1 MHSDPSS
8 PSPTA
13 IKKIRAD
20 QSLAARLLRSVLSI
34 YFLIA
39 ISLTTGQL
47 ALEYR
52 NEEGRLGDEIRHLA
66 NVFTPLVAQ
75 SLWNIDNEQLNA
87 NLFGIVRNDIV
98 LGARIKDETGVTQLS
113 LGYVLNDN
121 GDRECASIGE
131 IRVGPEK
138 CAQLLTRLRGF
149 DYPIVFHDPIRG
161 PETVGTL
168 IIYSSSDIVVER
180 SASTFIMTV
189 INAILKTL
197 CLWLITW
204 YVLNKLVARPLGQ
217 LTHALDT
224 LDPDAEKER
233 EAHGI
238 DTHYAQREDEVGNM
252 MRAFLQMR
260 GSIYE
265 KNRELHE
272 YQRDLEH
279 KVEERTEKL
288 EKANKAKSEFLAN
301 MSHEIRTP
309 MNGVLGMTELL
320 LGTPLAKK
328 QRQYAR
334 TIQNS
339 AMALLGIINDIL
351 DYSKIEAGKLELESI
366 RFSLET
372 LLDDLTSIFAIKA
385 NDKQLELITRLQ
397 PETPTSLMGDPTR
410 LRQILMNLMGN
421 AFKFTEH
428 GAVTLEI
435 TLLQQDRDGL
445 FVRFG
450 VSDTGIGL
458 TPDQQAR
465 LFKSF
470 SQADSST
477 TRKYG
482 GTGLGLAISKQLA
495 EMMGGEIGV
504 DSVPGKGA
512 TFWFT
517 ARFGIAPP
525 SDTDLMHRK
534 LEEGLRGKRLLV
546 IDDNASLREMV
557 TQHTR
562 HWGMDVTEA
571 TSLALADK
579 TLVEAQ
585 SAGKPFT
592 VVVMGTQGEG
602 ISFASMI
609 SKRTDM
615 GRPRLILATPP
626 QVRPDNDEWARM
638 GLALN
643 IDKPVTI
650 GELRSMLGRACGV
663 SAVMIESAEAPPPGA
678 PAAADFSHLRIL
690 VAEDNKVNQMVID
703 GLLKKLQAQPVIVA
717 NGVLAIE
724 ACERAEKRFDLVLMD
739 CEMPELDGWSATRQ
753 LRDRDMRRENGE
765 PLMIIALSAH
775 AMNVEKE
782 RARQAGMDDYMAKP
796 INMERLVETF
806 LRNGLDKKS

>member
-1 MHSDPSS
+1 MHSDPS
-8 PSPTA
+8 PGNPTA
-13 IKKIRAD
+13 TDKIRAD

-34 YFLIA
+34 YFVIA

-47 ALEYR
+47 ALEYK
-52 NEEGRLGDEIRHLA
+52 NEEGRLGEEIRHLA

-98 LGARIKDETGVTQLS
+98 LGARIKDETGVSQLA
-113 LGYVLNDN
+113 LGYVANDQ
-121 GDRECASIGE
+121 GERDCASIGE
-131 IRVGPEK
+131 IRVAPEK
-138 CAQLLTRLRGF
+138 CGQLLTRLRGF

-168 IIYSSSDIVVER
+168 VIYSSSDIVVER

-217 LTHALDT
+217 LTQALDK
-224 LDPDAEKER
+224 LDPDAEKET

-238 DTHYAQREDEVGNM
+238 DSQYAQRKDEVGNM
-252 MRAFLQMR
+252 MRSFLQMR
-260 GSIYE
+260 DSIFD

-272 YQRDLEH
+272 YQRDLEQ

-288 EKANKAKSEFLAN
+288 EKANRAKSEFLAN

-385 NDKQLELITRLQ
+385 NDKHLELITRLD
-397 PETPTSLMGDPTR
+397 PGAPTSLMGDPTR

-428 GAVTLEI
+428 GAVTLDVKILSQKPEGI
-435 TLLQQDRDGL
+435 V
-445 FVRFG
+445 VRFG

-458 TPDQQAR
+458 TPEQQAR

-504 DSVPGKGA
+504 ESIPGKGA

-525 SDTDLMHRK
+525 SDADLTHRK
-534 LEEGLRGKRLLV
+534 LEEGLACKRLLV

-557 TQHTR
+557 VQHTR
-562 HWGMDVTEA
+562 HWRMQVSEA
-571 TSLALADK
+571 STLAIADNM
-579 TLVEAQ
+579 LVQAQ
-585 SAGKPFT
+585 SAGTPFQI
-592 VVVMGTQGEG
+592 VLMGTQGDG
-602 ISFASMI
+602 LSFASMLG
-609 SKRTDM
+609 KRADI
-615 GRPRLILATPP
+615 GKPRLILAAPP
-626 QVRPDNDEWARM
+626 QVRPDNEEWARM
-638 GLALN
+638 GLALS

-663 SAVMIESAEAPPPGA
+663 SAVMIESAEPVT
-678 PAAADFSHLRIL
+678 PAGPVAADFSHVRVL

-703 GLLKKLQAQPVIVA
+703 GLLKKLQMRPVIVA
-717 NGVLAIE
+717 NGVLAVE
-724 ACERAEKRFDLVLMD
+724 ACEHAEEPYDLVLMD

-753 LRDRDMRRENGE
+753 LRDRDMRRRNGD
-765 PLMIIALSAH
+765 PLLIIALSAH

-806 LRNGLDKKS
+806 LRNGLDKKH